1 MNNELNEYNQ
11 LKIGDLVGDT
21 KRIVLACT
29 KLGDRIPGDTYARW
43 VSICAKEGEYHP
55 YVVWD
60 VVARPNG
67 FSASFGNYAFT
78 LEEALKYY
86 YDRGGKSHDSQ

>member
-1 MNNELNEYNQ
+1 MQNDLNLDNQ
-11 LKIGDLVGDT
+11 LQIGDLVGDT

-43 VSICAKEGEYHP
+43 VAICTKAGEYHP

-60 VVARPNG
+60 VVARPEG
-67 FSASFGNYAFT
+67 FYASSGDYTHT
-78 LEEALKYY
+78 LKEAVKYY
-86 YDRGGKSHDSQ
+86 INRGGKVDEQQ